1 MVRSAEAVEK
11 EKGGVLQV
19 EGGPWREAGEGSN
32 KLTKIPMIPSQ
43 NYKTNPKI
51 HTEAQKT

>member
-32 KLTKIPMIPSQ
+32 KLTKIPMIPS
-43 NYKTNPKI
+43 
-51 HTEAQKT
+51 